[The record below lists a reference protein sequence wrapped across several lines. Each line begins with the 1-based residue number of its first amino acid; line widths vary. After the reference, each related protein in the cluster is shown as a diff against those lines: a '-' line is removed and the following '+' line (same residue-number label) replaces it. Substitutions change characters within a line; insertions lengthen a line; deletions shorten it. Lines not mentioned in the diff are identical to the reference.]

1 MPLSDEIKRLYRI
14 TDPEMYE
21 AAKTKRGFFIADK
34 VDFIAFD
41 PDFDDPFADG
51 WLTQINSA
59 EAMPQDETLDD
70 QLTQLTADV
79 EEQMV
84 KCRDKFQ
91 DSKYFIEK
99 TFPDK
104 PKIWN
109 EFGYNNYEG
118 ARKSQVQ
125 MIQFMKNFHTTAT
138 KYKTEL
144 IAKNYTQAMID
155 EIDTLR
161 KALDDA
167 NQVQESFIGNLPVQT
182 QARHIKNNELWQ
194 TIVKVCSAG
203 KRKFKNDFARYQR
216 YLLPP
221 GEESPEA
228 LSISGLVTDSANGKP
243 LEGAQI
249 DAAPAGVS
257 VESAANGRYSI
268 GALPNGD
275 YVLTLTLVNYISQN
289 VNVSIKDGNAV
300 EVNVKMVHA

>member
-1 MPLSDEIKRLYRI
+1 MPLTDEIKRLYRI

-34 VDFIAFD
+34 ADFIAFD

-91 DSKYFIEK
+91 DSKFFIEK

-104 PKIWN
+104 VKIWN
-109 EFGYNNYEG
+109 EFGYNNYEA

-138 KYKTEL
+138 KYKIQL
-144 IAKNYTQAMID
+144 IAKNYTQVMID
-155 EIDTLR
+155 EIDSLR

-182 QARHIKNNELWQ
+182 QARHIKNNELWE

-203 KRKFKNDFARYQR
+203 KRKFKNDFAKYQR

-221 GEESPEA
+221 GEESPAA
-228 LSISGLVTDSANGKP
+228 LSISGLVTDSANSNP
-243 LEGAQI
+243 LAGAQI
-249 DAAPAGVS
+249 DVAPAGVS
-257 VESAANGRYSI
+257 ATTAANGRYSI
-268 GALPNGD
+268 GALDDGD
-275 YVLTLTLVNYISQN
+275 YVLTATLANYVTQTKN
-289 VNVSIKDGNAV
+289 VTITDGNAV
-300 EVNVKMVHA
+300 EVNFQMVHV